1 MMNERGSYLC
11 QLTDDEIYDAN
22 IFCDASGMGYGG
34 YITNEAGYI
43 DENSCMFGNWSIVET
58 MRSST
63 WRELEAVK
71 RMVKNRI
78 DKIKGKSISIHTD
91 NKNVDAIIGIGSRKH
106 TLQDINIEIHNT
118 CEENNVRRSSKWIP
132 RENNT
137 RADNLSRF
145 SDCDDWEVQ
154 SWVFAILDS
163 KWGKHTYDR
172 FASYYNR
179 KCDKF
184 NSKFGAQV
192 QAV

>member
-1 MMNERGSYLC
+1 MNERGSYLC

-43 DENSCMFGNWSIVET
+43 DENSFKLSALVLFSLGIHFEERCTLF
-58 MRSST
+58 SSHV
-63 WRELEAVK
+63 LC
-71 RMVKNRI
+71 
-78 DKIKGKSISIHTD
+78 ISIFMSC
-91 NKNVDAIIGIGSRKH
+91 NVCFLLPIPMIVS
-106 TLQDINIEIHNT
+106 TFLLSV
-118 CEENNVRRSSKWIP
+118 EENNVHLSSKWIP
-132 RENNT
+132 RENKT
-137 RADNLSRF
+137 RADSLSRL

-179 KCDKF
+179 KCDKL
-184 NSKFGAQV
+184 NSKFCCAGTNL
-192 QAV
+192 